1 MAHQKN
7 QGLDRYRLTPF
18 FVPAGVR
25 RVHGIEPGDD
35 RRGRFHRDH
44 HPPEA
49 AILAVGAVTRRP
61 IAVGD
66 EVRIAS
72 ILKATLAVDHRVAD
86 GAQAGF
92 FLQEFRKLLE
102 NLINFLAG

>member
-1 MAHQKN
+1 M
-7 QGLDRYRLTPF
+7 
-18 FVPAGVR
+18 
-25 RVHGIEPGDD
+25 
-35 RRGRFHRDH
+35 
-44 HPPEA
+44 
-49 AILAVGAVTRRP
+49 GAVTRRP

-72 ILKATLAVDHRVAD
+72 ILKATLAVDRRVAD

-102 NLINFLAG
+102 NPIDFLPG

>member
-1 MAHQKN
+1 
-7 QGLDRYRLTPF
+7 
-18 FVPAGVR
+18 
-25 RVHGIEPGDD
+25 
-35 RRGRFHRDH
+35 
-44 HPPEA
+44 
-49 AILAVGAVTRRP
+49 VGAVTRHP

-102 NLINFLAG
+102 NPINFLAG

>member
-1 MAHQKN
+1 MIGVDDFTAII
-7 QGLDRYRLTPF
+7 TP
-18 FVPAGVR
+18 
-25 RVHGIEPGDD
+25 
-35 RRGRFHRDH
+35 
-44 HPPEA
+44 PPEA
-49 AILAVGAVTRRP
+49 AILAVSAVTRRP

-102 NLINFLAG
+102 NPINFLAG

>member
-1 MAHQKN
+1 
-7 QGLDRYRLTPF
+7 
-18 FVPAGVR
+18 
-25 RVHGIEPGDD
+25 
-35 RRGRFHRDH
+35 
-44 HPPEA
+44 
-49 AILAVGAVTRRP
+49 VGAVTRRP

-102 NLINFLAG
+102 NPINFLAGYGSGVTEPSCRENSAGSAVGSMQVRFSHT